1 MVDSQ
6 PPCITAANYA
16 LGLRDNMGLTD
27 RRLTGR
33 DVLAK
38 TFQAKTK
45 RGYDPVEVDAY
56 LELVAAQID
65 MLHGDVTRAGE
76 EAAPAADPEPATPGA
91 AEVQLSNAR
100 SDLAAVSAERDALSA
115 QLAEATQSL
124 EAANAENE
132 QLRVQVTAVAPP
144 PPAPIVAVSEE
155 VAAVAAD
162 ADDRAT
168 EESYELILRMARRS
182 AEETIAEAHLRA
194 DEIVSA
200 ANTTA
205 SEISKE
211 SDRKAFEAA
220 NRVQAEL
227 NTVTE
232 DVDRRKA
239 ELRLIE
245 GQTAQQKAELRTLA
259 GHILHLA
266 DSPTSA
272 AGGQPLEG
280 AELVDL
286 RTATSSTTV

>member
-1 MVDSQ
+1 
-6 PPCITAANYA
+6 
-16 LGLRDNMGLTD
+16 MGLTD

-65 MLHGDVTRAGE
+65 MLHGDVTRAGT
-76 EAAPAADPEPATPGA
+76 AVAPVPVTEPATPGA
-91 AEVQLSNAR
+91 TEVQLSNAR
-100 SDLAAVSAERDALSA
+100 ADLATVSAERDTISA
-115 QLAEATQSL
+115 QLAEANTALAETTQSL
-124 EAANAENE
+124 DIANAENE
-132 QLRVQVTAVAPP
+132 QLRLQVTAVAPP
-144 PPAPIVAVSEE
+144 PPVAATEAEVV
-155 VAAVAAD
+155 VAAVD
-162 ADDRAT
+162 TDDRAT
-168 EESYELILRMARRS
+168 EESFELVLRMARRS
-182 AEETIAEAHLRA
+182 AEETIAEAHARA
-194 DEIVSA
+194 DEIINV
-200 ANTTA
+200 ANNTA
-205 SEISKE
+205 SEISRE

-227 NTVTE
+227 NAVTE

-245 GQTAQQKAELRTLA
+245 GQTSQQKAELRTLA

-266 DSPTSA
+266 ESPISA
-272 AGGQPLEG
+272 AGAQPYEG

-286 RTATSSTTV
+286 RGTTSTTGV